1 MQGSFQV
8 AQATGTGNS
17 TNSAPI
23 RIYKLTKPLTD
34 QAVVI
39 NLGYDQKAKV
49 DFTSIANEKIT
60 LIHVGEKLIILFDN
74 QSTVTVEPF
83 FDSRADGQGNI
94 TIETAPGRD
103 ISVQEFANLFPIS
116 TDTSVLPAADNGG
129 NSNGNAQASGADFRP
144 FAVDP
149 LAPPPLNVLAP
160 QEELP
165 PSAPGG
171 QPTGTQQAS
180 FQPNEPTT
188 PSTISPP
195 TISGGSVPS
204 LTVDESFLAA
214 ATNHGVAGSGLG
226 PAGATVATVQVSFDV
241 TTPGGQ
247 QSLTYAL
254 SVTSPNEDS
263 GLIDTATGQ
272 HVLLTVNAAGVVE
285 GRTAVG
291 GDLVLTVSVDATGHV
306 TLTDLRAVHEGTP
319 GDFNEGITLASGLI
333 TLTATVTDNNN
344 QTASASVDIGSHLTI
359 LDDGPVN
366 PTVVVSGV
374 EPVLLTFDGGLAGG
388 NFVGP
393 QDSHDTNASPTV
405 ASVSFAGA
413 FTFGNLNEAGA
424 DGGATTIT
432 YALQFHAGFSEGGA
446 SGLTSGGLAIHLY
459 ENGGVITGST
469 ALTEGGITAAN
480 TVFTLSVDAAGD
492 VTLTQTHAI
501 DHTQTDTYSGS
512 YINDIKQLAANLID
526 LKASAVTTD
535 GDGDSSPTVTA
546 LLDLGGNIQFGD
558 DGPRAPTVTVTPT
571 DSESMSSGE
580 LLTFDGGLAGGNFT
594 GFQDW
599 HDTNLSATIATE
611 DFSGVFTVSNTNLY
625 GADGAG
631 ATIVNYTLGF
641 HTGVADGSASGLTHA
656 GSTIFL
662 YDVGGVI
669 TGSTSATAGGI
680 NAGNTVF
687 TLSVGLTTGI
697 VTLTQLESIDHS
709 QTDTYN
715 GSYLYDVKQ
724 LAANL
729 IDLKASAFTT
739 DSEGDKT
746 VPVSA
751 SIDVGHQI
759 QFGDDGPQTPTVT
772 LAAFTAPVLL
782 TFDGGLA
789 GGNFTGTQDSHDTN
803 ASATVATEDFSG
815 AFTISNTNLYG
826 ADGAG
831 ATTINYALGLHSG
844 VADGVDSGLT
854 HAGSAIF
861 LYDVGGVITGSTSAT
876 AGGIN
881 AGNTVF
887 TLSVGLTTGIVTLTQ
902 LESIDHSQIDTY
914 NGSYINDV
922 KQLAANLV
930 DLTASA
936 FTTDSEG
943 DKTVTASASVDVGH
957 QIQFGDDGPQTPTVT
972 LAAFTAPVL
981 LTFDGGLAGGNFT
994 GTQDSHDTNASATV
1008 ATEDFSGAFT
1018 ISNTNLYGA
1027 DGAGATTINYALGLH
1042 SGVADGVD
1050 SGLTHAG
1057 SAIFLYDVGGVITGS
1072 TSATAGGINA
1082 GNTVFTLSVGL
1093 TTGIVTLT
1101 QLESIDH
1108 SQIDTYNGSYIN
1120 DVKQLAANLVDLTAS
1135 AFTTDSEGDKTVT
1148 ASASVDVGH
1157 QIQFGDDGP
1166 QTPTVTLA
1174 AFTAPVLLTFD
1185 GGLAGGNFTGT
1196 QDSHDT
1202 NASATIATEDFS
1214 GAFTISNTNL
1224 YGADGAGATT
1234 INYTLGFHS
1243 GVADGVDS
1251 GLIHAGSTIFL
1262 YDVGGVITG
1271 STSATAGGI
1280 NAGNTVFTLSVG
1292 LTTGI
1297 VTLTQFET
1305 IDHSQI
1311 DTYSGSYINDVK
1323 QLAANLVDLTASA
1336 FTTDSEGDTT
1346 VTASAAVD
1354 VGHQIQFGDDGPQ
1367 TPTVTLVA
1375 FTAPVLLTFDG
1386 GLAGGNFTGTQDSH
1400 DTNPSATVATEDFS
1414 AAFTIGNGS
1423 LYGADGAG
1431 STTISYTLG
1440 LHAGV
1445 ADGSASGLTH
1455 AGSTIFLYDVGG
1467 VITGSTSATVGG
1479 INAGNTVFTLSV
1491 GLTTGIVTLTQ
1502 LESID
1507 HSQTDTYN
1515 GSYINDV
1522 KQLAAN
1528 LVDLTA
1534 SGFTT
1539 DSEGDKSVTASATI
1553 DVGHQIQ
1560 FGDDGPQTPT
1570 VTLAAFTAPVLLTFD
1585 GGLAGGNFTGSQDSH
1600 DTNPSAKIATENFSG
1615 AFTISNAN
1623 LYGADSAGA
1632 TTINYTL
1639 GLHAGVANGS
1649 ASGLTHAGGTIFLYL
1664 DSVTGVVTGST
1675 SATVGG
1681 INAGNTVFTLSVG
1694 LTTGIVTLT
1703 QFETIDHA
1711 QTDTYSG
1718 SYINDVKQL
1727 AANLIDLKASAFTT
1741 DSEGDKTVTASALVD
1756 VGHQIQFGDDGP
1768 QTPTVTL
1775 AAFTAPALLTFDGG
1789 LAGGNFTGTQD
1800 SHDTN
1805 ASATIATE
1813 NFSGAFT
1820 IGNTNLYGADGA
1832 GATTINYALGLHA
1845 GVANGSAS
1853 GLTHAGSTIFLYFD
1867 SVSGVVTGST
1877 SGTVGGINAGNTVFT
1892 LSVGLTTGIVTL
1904 TQFETIDHSQ
1914 TDTYSGSY
1922 INDVKQLAANLID
1935 LTASAFTTDHEGDK
1949 TVTASA
1955 SIDIGHQIEFGDDG
1969 PKAPTVTLSG
1979 CPEPV
1984 LLTFDGGLA
1993 GGNFTGVQDSQ
2004 DTNPSKTIATED
2016 FSGAFTIGNTNLYGA
2031 DGAGATT
2038 VNYTLGL
2045 HSGVA
2050 NGSASG
2056 LTHAGSAIFLYL
2068 DSVTGVV
2075 TGSTSAT
2082 QVGIN
2087 AGNTV
2092 FTLSVGLTTGIVTL
2106 TQLESIDHTQ
2116 TNTYSG
2122 SYINDIKQLAANL
2135 IDLKASAFTT
2145 DHEGDKTVTASASID
2160 VGHQIQFGDDG
2171 PKTPTVTLAAFT
2183 APVLLTFDG
2192 GLAGGNFTGIQD
2204 SHDTNASATVATE
2217 DFSGAFTISNANLY
2231 GADGAGATTI
2241 NYTLGLHSGVANGSA
2256 SGLTHAGSTIFL
2268 YLDSVT
2274 GVVTGSTSATQ
2285 VGINAGNTVFTLSVG
2300 LTTGIVTLTQL
2311 ESIDHSQ
2318 TNTYSGS
2325 YINDVKQLAANL
2337 IDLKASAFTT
2347 DSEGD
2352 KTVTAL
2358 ALVDVG
2364 HQIQF
2369 GDDGPQTPTVTLA
2382 AFTAPALLTF
2392 DGGLAGGNFTGTQD
2406 SHDTNAS
2413 ATIATENFS
2422 GAFTIGN
2429 TNLYGADGAGATT
2442 INYALGL
2449 HAGVANG
2456 SASGLTHAGSTIFLY
2471 FDSVSG
2477 VVTGS
2482 TSATVGGINAGNT
2495 VFTLSVGLTTGIVTL
2510 TQFETIDHSQ
2520 IDTYSGS
2527 YINDV
2532 KQLAANL
2539 IDLTAS
2545 AFTTDHEGDK
2555 TVTASAKIDIGH
2567 QIEFGDDGPKAPTVA
2582 VSAATVGV
2590 DETPGVQTTGGASDV
2605 LGSTAITFNG
2615 AANTVAGLFTT
2626 VASKGNDTDVP
2637 AASLDNGALSF
2648 ASTGVSSI
2656 LTVTGGSYGADGA
2669 GTTTYGL
2676 SVLNAASGLT
2686 LTDGTA
2692 ITLSLDGSGRIIGT
2706 VGTDVANPSLTGMV
2720 AFAIAIDP
2728 ATGRLYVAEYLSL
2741 HQNDTT
2747 NPNDIVAL
2755 AAGKVGATVTVTDS
2769 DGDHAVATAD
2779 ISTHISF
2786 LDDGPAWVSA
2796 EHGVIANQA
2805 GFSLVGDLQYTLGA
2819 DGLGSLYFAGVST
2832 DPLHPTATTLQ
2843 AGGFAV
2849 SEYVDASGVLHG
2861 VANGADAFT
2870 VSLDP
2875 TTSTYVFNLFHT
2887 LDSYTQ
2893 QSINT
2898 SGAVHGSGPASYAVL
2913 SDTSANPVTILTG
2926 YHTTGAFNVGS
2937 WFGETHDTLTSAAL
2951 TQDTIN
2957 ASSSGEGVHSNNF
2970 NQGDFMRF
2978 DLGSVGDNSNGDTWT
2993 YGQAPGA
3000 SAVGTGNQISF
3011 TVNAIG
3017 GSTII
3022 DYVVHS
3028 VDGTVTSHVYN
3039 SATDG
3044 TTITATGHGNI
3055 DYVELY
3061 DVSGKSKIL
3070 LAGISELVNDGATD
3084 VPFTVGVKDGDGD
3097 AATGS
3102 FAVNV
3107 NGGTTLLGTAG
3118 NDVIVAGST
3127 SETLT
3132 GAGGSDK
3139 FVLNLSAHD
3148 IISDFSSN
3156 DLVLLD
3162 VAGLSL
3168 PTGASNAVTAS
3179 QFTSSAATGGTENNA
3194 SAWNESGSTNKF
3206 FFNNTTHELWYSAN
3220 GTGTDKVDLAHV
3232 STGVPAAANVHL
3244 F

>member
-103 ISVQEFANLFPIS
+103 ISVQEFTSLFPIS

-165 PSAPGG
+165 LSAPGG

-180 FQPNEPTT
+180 FQPNEPTA
-188 PSTISPP
+188 PPTISPP
-195 TISGGSVPS
+195 TISGGLVPS
-204 LTVDESFLAA
+204 LTVDESFLTA

-241 TTPGGQ
+241 TAAAGQ

-254 SVTSPNEDS
+254 SVTSSNEDS

-333 TLTATVTDNNN
+333 ALTATVTDNNN

-388 NFVGP
+388 NFTGT

-413 FTFGNLNEAGA
+413 FTFGHLNEAGA
-424 DGGATTIT
+424 DSGATTIT

-459 ENGGVITGST
+459 ENGGIITGST

-599 HDTNLSATIATE
+599 HDTNPSATIATE

-641 HTGVADGSASGLTHA
+641 HTGFADGSASGLTHA

-715 GSYLYDVKQ
+715 GSYIYDVKQ

-729 IDLKASAFTT
+729 IDLTASAFTT
-739 DSEGDKT
+739 DSDGDRT

-751 SIDVGHQI
+751 SIDIGHQI

-789 GGNFTGTQDSHDTN
+789 GGNFTGTQDSHDAN
-803 ASATVATEDFSG
+803 PSATVATEDFSG
-815 AFTISNTNLYG
+815 AFTIGNTNLYG

-831 ATTINYALGLHSG
+831 ATTINYTLGFHSG

-854 HAGSAIF
+854 HAGTAIF

-902 LESIDHSQIDTY
+902 LESIDHSQTDTY

-943 DKTVTASASVDVGH
+943 DKTVTASALVDVGH

-972 LAAFTAPVL
+972 LAAFTAPAL

-1018 ISNTNLYGA
+1018 IGNGSLYGA
-1027 DGAGATTINYALGLH
+1027 DGAGSTTINYTLGLH
-1042 SGVADGVD
+1042 AGVADGVA

-1093 TTGIVTLT
+1093 TTGV
-1101 QLESIDH
+1101 
-1108 SQIDTYNGSYIN
+1108 
-1120 DVKQLAANLVDLTAS
+1120 
-1135 AFTTDSEGDKTVT
+1135 
-1148 ASASVDVGH
+1148 
-1157 QIQFGDDGP
+1157 
-1166 QTPTVTLA
+1166 
-1174 AFTAPVLLTFD
+1174 
-1185 GGLAGGNFTGT
+1185 
-1196 QDSHDT
+1196 
-1202 NASATIATEDFS
+1202 
-1214 GAFTISNTNL
+1214 
-1224 YGADGAGATT
+1224 
-1234 INYTLGFHS
+1234 
-1243 GVADGVDS
+1243 
-1251 GLIHAGSTIFL
+1251 
-1262 YDVGGVITG
+1262 
-1271 STSATAGGI
+1271 
-1280 NAGNTVFTLSVG
+1280 
-1292 LTTGI
+1292 
-1297 VTLTQFET
+1297 
-1305 IDHSQI
+1305 
-1311 DTYSGSYINDVK
+1311 
-1323 QLAANLVDLTASA
+1323 
-1336 FTTDSEGDTT
+1336 
-1346 VTASAAVD
+1346 
-1354 VGHQIQFGDDGPQ
+1354 
-1367 TPTVTLVA
+1367 
-1375 FTAPVLLTFDG
+1375 
-1386 GLAGGNFTGTQDSH
+1386 
-1400 DTNPSATVATEDFS
+1400 
-1414 AAFTIGNGS
+1414 
-1423 LYGADGAG
+1423 
-1431 STTISYTLG
+1431 
-1440 LHAGV
+1440 
-1445 ADGSASGLTH
+1445 
-1455 AGSTIFLYDVGG
+1455 
-1467 VITGSTSATVGG
+1467 
-1479 INAGNTVFTLSV
+1479 
-1491 GLTTGIVTLTQ
+1491 VTLTQ

-1570 VTLAAFTAPVLLTFD
+1570 VTLAAFTAP
-1585 GGLAGGNFTGSQDSH
+1585 
-1600 DTNPSAKIATENFSG
+1600 
-1615 AFTISNAN
+1615 
-1623 LYGADSAGA
+1623 
-1632 TTINYTL
+1632 
-1639 GLHAGVANGS
+1639 
-1649 ASGLTHAGGTIFLYL
+1649 
-1664 DSVTGVVTGST
+1664 
-1675 SATVGG
+1675 
-1681 INAGNTVFTLSVG
+1681 
-1694 LTTGIVTLT
+1694 
-1703 QFETIDHA
+1703 
-1711 QTDTYSG
+1711 
-1718 SYINDVKQL
+1718 
-1727 AANLIDLKASAFTT
+1727 
-1741 DSEGDKTVTASALVD
+1741 
-1756 VGHQIQFGDDGP
+1756 
-1768 QTPTVTL
+1768 
-1775 AAFTAPALLTFDGG
+1775 ALLTFDGG

-1805 ASATIATE
+1805 PSKTIATE

-1820 IGNTNLYGADGA
+1820 ISNTNLYGADGA

-1853 GLTHAGSTIFLYFD
+1853 GLTHAGSTIFLYD
-1867 SVSGVVTGST
+1867 VGGVITGST
-1877 SGTVGGINAGNTVFT
+1877 SATQGGINAGNTVFT

-1904 TQFETIDHSQ
+1904 TQLESIDHSQ

-1935 LTASAFTTDHEGDK
+1935 LKASAVTTDHEGDK

-1955 SIDIGHQIEFGDDG
+1955 SIDVGHQIQFGDDG

-1993 GGNFTGVQDSQ
+1993 GGNFTGIQDSH

-2038 VNYTLGL
+2038 
-2045 HSGVA
+2045 
-2050 NGSASG
+2050 
-2056 LTHAGSAIFLYL
+2056 
-2068 DSVTGVV
+2068 
-2075 TGSTSAT
+2075 
-2082 QVGIN
+2082 
-2087 AGNTV
+2087 
-2092 FTLSVGLTTGIVTL
+2092 
-2106 TQLESIDHTQ
+2106 
-2116 TNTYSG
+2116 
-2122 SYINDIKQLAANL
+2122 
-2135 IDLKASAFTT
+2135 
-2145 DHEGDKTVTASASID
+2145 
-2160 VGHQIQFGDDG
+2160 
-2171 PKTPTVTLAAFT
+2171 
-2183 APVLLTFDG
+2183 
-2192 GLAGGNFTGIQD
+2192 
-2204 SHDTNASATVATE
+2204 
-2217 DFSGAFTISNANLY
+2217 ISF
-2231 GADGAGATTI
+2231 
-2241 NYTLGLHSGVANGSA
+2241 TLGLHSGVANGSA

-2268 YLDSVT
+2268 YDVG
-2274 GVVTGSTSATQ
+2274 GVITGSTSATAG
-2285 VGINAGNTVFTLSVG
+2285 GINAGNTVFTLSVG

-2337 IDLKASAFTT
+2337 IDLKASAVTT
-2347 DSEGD
+2347 DHEGD
-2352 KTVTAL
+2352 KTVTAS
-2358 ALVDVG
+2358 ASIDVG

-2369 GDDGPQTPTVTLA
+2369 GDDGPKAPTVTLSGC
-2382 AFTAPALLTF
+2382 PEPVLLTF

-2406 SHDTNAS
+2406 SHDTNPS
-2413 ATIATENFS
+2413 KTIATENFS
-2422 GAFTIGN
+2422 GAFTISN

-2605 LGSTAITFNG
+2605 LGSAAITFNG
-2615 AANTVAGLFTT
+2615 AASTVAGLFTT

-2656 LTVTGGSYGADGA
+2656 LTVAGGSYGADGA

-2741 HQNDTT
+2741 HQNDAT
-2747 NPNDIVAL
+2747 NPNDIVSL

-2898 SGAVHGSGPASYAVL
+2898 SGAVHGAGPASYAVL
-2913 SDTSANPVTILTG
+2913 SDTGANPVTILTG
-2926 YHTTGAFNVGS
+2926 YHTTGAFNVAA
-2937 WFGETHDTLTSAAL
+2937 WFGESHDTLTNLSGL

-2957 ASSSGEGVHSNNF
+2957 ASSSGLGVHSNNF

-2978 DLGSVGDNSNGDTWT
+2978 DLGSVGDNSNADTWT

-3022 DYVVHS
+3022 DYIVHS
-3028 VDGTVTSHVYN
+3028 ADGTVTSHVYN

-3084 VPFTVGVKDGDGD
+3084 LPFTVGVKDGDGD

-3168 PTGASNAVTAS
+3168 PTGASNAVMAS
-3179 QFTSSAATGGTENNA
+3179 QFTSSAATGGTENNT

-3232 STGVPAAANVHL
+3232 STGVPAAANVHI

>member
-103 ISVQEFANLFPIS
+103 ISVQEFTSLFPIS

-165 PSAPGG
+165 PSALGG
-171 QPTGTQQAS
+171 QPTGTQPAS

-188 PSTISPP
+188 PPTISPP

-204 LTVDESFLAA
+204 LTVDESFLTA

-272 HVLLTVNAAGVVE
+272 YVLLTVNAAGVVE

-333 TLTATVTDNNN
+333 ALTATVTDNNN

-413 FTFGNLNEAGA
+413 FTFGHLNEAGA
-424 DGGATTIT
+424 DSGATTIT

-599 HDTNLSATIATE
+599 HDTNPSATIATE

-641 HTGVADGSASGLTHA
+641 HTGFADGSASGLTHA

-715 GSYLYDVKQ
+715 GSYIYDVKQ

-729 IDLKASAFTT
+729 IDLTASAFTT
-739 DSEGDKT
+739 DSDGDKT

-751 SIDVGHQI
+751 SIDIGHQI

-803 ASATVATEDFSG
+803 PSATVATEDFSG
-815 AFTISNTNLYG
+815 AFTIG
-826 ADGAG
+826 
-831 ATTINYALGLHSG
+831 
-844 VADGVDSGLT
+844 
-854 HAGSAIF
+854 
-861 LYDVGGVITGSTSAT
+861 
-876 AGGIN
+876 
-881 AGNTVF
+881 
-887 TLSVGLTTGIVTLTQ
+887 
-902 LESIDHSQIDTY
+902 
-914 NGSYINDV
+914 
-922 KQLAANLV
+922 
-930 DLTASA
+930 
-936 FTTDSEG
+936 
-943 DKTVTASASVDVGH
+943 
-957 QIQFGDDGPQTPTVT
+957 
-972 LAAFTAPVL
+972 
-981 LTFDGGLAGGNFT
+981 
-994 GTQDSHDTNASATV
+994 
-1008 ATEDFSGAFT
+1008 
-1018 ISNTNLYGA
+1018 
-1027 DGAGATTINYALGLH
+1027 
-1042 SGVADGVD
+1042 
-1050 SGLTHAG
+1050 
-1057 SAIFLYDVGGVITGS
+1057 
-1072 TSATAGGINA
+1072 
-1082 GNTVFTLSVGL
+1082 
-1093 TTGIVTLT
+1093 
-1101 QLESIDH
+1101 
-1108 SQIDTYNGSYIN
+1108 
-1120 DVKQLAANLVDLTAS
+1120 
-1135 AFTTDSEGDKTVT
+1135 
-1148 ASASVDVGH
+1148 
-1157 QIQFGDDGP
+1157 
-1166 QTPTVTLA
+1166 
-1174 AFTAPVLLTFD
+1174 
-1185 GGLAGGNFTGT
+1185 
-1196 QDSHDT
+1196 
-1202 NASATIATEDFS
+1202 
-1214 GAFTISNTNL
+1214 NTNL

-1251 GLIHAGSTIFL
+1251 GLTHAGSTIFL

-1297 VTLTQFET
+1297 VTLTQIES
-1305 IDHSQI
+1305 IDHSQT
-1311 DTYSGSYINDVK
+1311 DTYNGSYINDIK

-1336 FTTDSEGDTT
+1336 FTTDSEGDKT
-1346 VTASAAVD
+1346 VTASALVD

-1367 TPTVTLVA
+1367 TPTVTLAA
-1375 FTAPVLLTFDG
+1375 FTAPAPLTFDG

-1400 DTNPSATVATEDFS
+1400 DTNASATVATEDFS
-1414 AAFTIGNGS
+1414 GAFTIGNGS

-1431 STTISYTLG
+1431 STTINYTLG

-1445 ADGSASGLTH
+1445 ADGVASGLTH
-1455 AGSTIFLYDVGG
+1455 AGSAIFLYDVGG
-1467 VITGSTSATVGG
+1467 VITGSTSATAGG

-1491 GLTTGIVTLTQ
+1491 GLTTGVVTLTQ

-1522 KQLAAN
+1522 KLLAAN

-1570 VTLAAFTAPVLLTFD
+1570 VTLAAFTAPALLTFD
-1585 GGLAGGNFTGSQDSH
+1585 GGLAGGNFTGTQDSH
-1600 DTNPSAKIATENFSG
+1600 DTNPSKTIATENFSG
-1615 AFTISNAN
+1615 AFTISNTN
-1623 LYGADSAGA
+1623 LYGADGAGA

-1649 ASGLTHAGGTIFLYL
+1649 ASGLTHAGSTIFLY
-1664 DSVTGVVTGST
+1664 DVGGVITGST
-1675 SATVGG
+1675 SATQGG

-1703 QFETIDHA
+1703 QLESIDHS

-1727 AANLIDLKASAFTT
+1727 ASNLIDLTASAFTT

-1775 AAFTAPALLTFDGG
+1775 AAFTAPVLLTFDGG
-1789 LAGGNFTGTQD
+1789 LAGGNFTGIQD

-1805 ASATIATE
+1805 PSKTVATE

-1820 IGNTNLYGADGA
+1820 ISNTNLYGADGA

-1853 GLTHAGSTIFLYFD
+1853 ELTHAGSAIFLYFD

-1877 SGTVGGINAGNTVFT
+1877 SATVGGINAGNTVFT

-1904 TQFETIDHSQ
+1904 TQFESIDHSQ
-1914 TDTYSGSY
+1914 IDTYSGSY

-1935 LTASAFTTDHEGDK
+1935 LKASAFTTDHEGDK
-1949 TVTASA
+1949 TVTVTASASA

-2016 FSGAFTIGNTNLYGA
+2016 FSGAFTISNTNLYGA

-2038 VNYTLGL
+2038 V
-2045 HSGVA
+2045 
-2050 NGSASG
+2050 
-2056 LTHAGSAIFLYL
+2056 
-2068 DSVTGVV
+2068 
-2075 TGSTSAT
+2075 
-2082 QVGIN
+2082 
-2087 AGNTV
+2087 
-2092 FTLSVGLTTGIVTL
+2092 
-2106 TQLESIDHTQ
+2106 
-2116 TNTYSG
+2116 
-2122 SYINDIKQLAANL
+2122 
-2135 IDLKASAFTT
+2135 
-2145 DHEGDKTVTASASID
+2145 
-2160 VGHQIQFGDDG
+2160 
-2171 PKTPTVTLAAFT
+2171 
-2183 APVLLTFDG
+2183 
-2192 GLAGGNFTGIQD
+2192 
-2204 SHDTNASATVATE
+2204 
-2217 DFSGAFTISNANLY
+2217 
-2231 GADGAGATTI
+2231 

-2274 GVVTGSTSATQ
+2274 GVVTGSTSAT
-2285 VGINAGNTVFTLSVG
+2285 VGGINAGNTVFTLSVG

-2352 KTVTAL
+2352 KTVTAS

-2382 AFTAPALLTF
+2382 AFTAPVLLTF
-2392 DGGLAGGNFTGTQD
+2392 DGGLAGGNFTGIQD
-2406 SHDTNAS
+2406 SHDTNPS
-2413 ATIATENFS
+2413 KTVATENFS
-2422 GAFTIGN
+2422 GAFTISN

-2456 SASGLTHAGSTIFLY
+2456 SASGLTHAGSAIFLY

-2545 AFTTDHEGDK
+2545 AFTTDHEGHK

-2605 LGSTAITFNG
+2605 LGSAAITFNG

-2656 LTVTGGSYGADGA
+2656 LTVAGGSYGAAGA

-2741 HQNDTT
+2741 HQNDAT
-2747 NPNDIVAL
+2747 NPNDIVSL

-2861 VANGADAFT
+2861 VANGTDAFT

-2875 TTSTYVFNLFHT
+2875 TTSTYTFNLFHT
-2887 LDSYTQ
+2887 LDSYSQ

-2898 SGAVHGSGPASYAVL
+2898 SGAVHGAGPTSYAVL
-2913 SDTSANPVTILTG
+2913 SDTSSNAVTILTG
-2926 YHTTGAFNVGS
+2926 YHTSGAFNVAA
-2937 WFGETHDTLTSAAL
+2937 WFGETHDTLTSASGL
-2951 TQDTIN
+2951 TQAQIN
-2957 ASSSGEGVHSNNF
+2957 ASSSGEGISSNNF

-2978 DLGSVGDNSNGDTWT
+2978 DFGAVGDNSNGDTWT

-3011 TVNAIG
+3011 TINAIG

-3044 TTITATGHGNI
+3044 TTLTATGHGNI

-3061 DVSGKSKIL
+3061 DASGKSKVL
-3070 LAGISELVNDGATD
+3070 LSSISELVNNGASD

-3102 FAVNV
+3102 FSVNV
-3107 NGGTTLLGTAG
+3107 NGGTALSGTAG
-3118 NDVIVAGST
+3118 DDVIVAGST

-3162 VAGLSL
+3162 VAGLNL
-3168 PTGASNAVTAS
+3168 PSGASNALAAN

-3232 STGVPAAANVHL
+3232 STGVPAAANVHI